1 MYKFETILTMKTKRI
16 IYYPPTAGMSTK
28 KKKANYNQHPKNK
41 KGLILHLDI
50 KEQNDVLLSK
60 Y

>member
-1 MYKFETILTMKTKRI
+1 MKQKRI
-16 IYYPPTAGMSTK
+16 IYYPPTAGMSTQK
-28 KKKANYNQHPKNK
+28 KKTKANYNQYPKNK